1 MNIRCLFVG
10 VLLLIPLCGMG
21 QEVSKE
27 DVLSTICRVADH
39 VIQQTTY
46 RYYDQANGVQID
58 DLSRYGYNKY
68 VVPQNG
74 YNDWKYWKEYF
85 EKRKTYKMLQS
96 LNGRKSLLYMW
107 EKQNHVC
114 PICGEPI
121 NKEHSWGTNE
131 RIVNGKKVNFLVHD
145 SCRRKVIQLN
155 KCNNELVSNE

>member
-85 EKRKTYKMLQS
+85 EIFTS
-96 LNGRKSLLYMW
+96 VFFVIFFTDFIWNGGFVYYW
-107 EKQNHVC
+107 T
-114 PICGEPI
+114 I
-121 NKEHSWGTNE
+121 
-131 RIVNGKKVNFLVHD
+131 
-145 SCRRKVIQLN
+145 
-155 KCNNELVSNE
+155 